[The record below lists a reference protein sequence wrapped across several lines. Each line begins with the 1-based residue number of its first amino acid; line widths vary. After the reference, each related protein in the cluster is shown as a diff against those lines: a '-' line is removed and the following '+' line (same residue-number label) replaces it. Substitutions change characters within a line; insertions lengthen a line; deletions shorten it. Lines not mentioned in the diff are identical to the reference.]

1 MRTIRLAYRVIRLFL
16 MMYGAWNALAK
27 SRSFAVAIALI
38 RILRRQRVRGVNRAA
53 ALTFVDGSEPAI
65 YRREGW
71 RRITLQK
78 SRRQF

>member
-1 MRTIRLAYRVIRLFL
+1 MRTIRMAYRVIRLFL
-16 MMYGAWNALAK
+16 TLYGAWQALTK
-27 SRSFAVAIALI
+27 SRSFAVAVALI
-38 RILRRQRVRGVNRAA
+38 RVLRRQRVRSVKRTA
-53 ALTFVDGSEPAI
+53 ALKFVDGSEPAI

>member
-1 MRTIRLAYRVIRLFL
+1 MRTIRLVYRVIRLFL
-16 MMYGAWNALAK
+16 TIYGAWNALAK
-27 SRSFAVAIALI
+27 SRSFAVVMALI
-38 RILRRQRVRGVNRAA
+38 RILRRRRVRSVKRAA

-78 SRRQF
+78 SRRQS